1 MRREQSIAGEI
12 AGKTTRGRA
21 GRSRRRGLVRM
32 CALVAVIGAV
42 GAACLAVP
50 AVGGSAGNAPPIYL
64 NRSYSFAER
73 AADLVSRMTL
83 EEKASEMNSSMA
95 AAIPRL
101 GIPAWSWWNEAA
113 HGVAAEGMT
122 NNSNPPSLVN
132 TTSYPTSL
140 SLGSSWDPA
149 LMYREAGLIGN
160 EAREVEQNNTEN
172 MDFYAPVVNL
182 MRDPRWGRS
191 DEAFSEDPFLTA
203 AVGSQFVNGFQ
214 GQGMNGTPLPGSA
227 GYAKALAT
235 LKHYTANNSEV
246 NRLTGSANMD
256 ERTLREY
263 YTEQFRTII
272 QQAHPGSIMSSYN
285 EINGTPSPV
294 NVKLIDTLARETFGF
309 GGYFTSD
316 CDAIYIVQGNQYF
329 GHHWVPPGQTQP
341 VNAVTRHAYALS
353 AGEDLDCNQGYNDG
367 HNYANELPTAVAQH
381 VRTQTD
387 TLTENDL
394 DVSLE
399 RLFTAR
405 MELGEFDAA
414 SGAVPW
420 VNEARRRVPQGTW
433 TNSDA
438 NLAKTETPERLAV
451 ARRAADKGIVL
462 LKNAATTRK
471 DGTVG
476 KLLPLR
482 IPRSGPFKVAVI
494 GYFANPANMYLGD
507 YSSVQA
513 TIGQRNEVNGYQ
525 GIRQAVQAIDPQA
538 TVDYYPGVTGGTMAS
553 QLNTVD
559 PASVNAASQY
569 DAVIVYAGADASTA
583 TEGND
588 RPDVS
593 LPGAQ
598 TSLIQQ
604 VAAKNPNT
612 IVYMETGGMED
623 VTSFEPKV
631 AAMLWSSYNGMRKGE
646 ALADV
651 LLGKYNPSGRLPF
664 TWYRNASELSPIT
677 NYEIRPDGGQPG
689 RTYMYFRGPV
699 SYPFGYGLSYTTFRF
714 SRTGVAESRLNA
726 NGTVRLSTAVTNTGE
741 RAGNE
746 VVQLYVNTPDAPAAL
761 QRPLKRL
768 EGFQMVSLEPGQTKT
783 VSFSVPVANLAFY
796 NQNANRWQVDDGR
809 YGLQVS
815 TSSAD
820 SDIQQER
827 YITVFGALK
836 PTVNVVT
843 AKPTTETDP
852 AKDIHDR
859 LVFPAE
865 ANVEPHLTVAMSDD
879 TLYGYITKGQ
889 STPLPAGMRVRYRS
903 DNPNV
908 VEVAGNGSIRT
919 MHDAGVATITAQV
932 SYDGATKTGTFVID
946 NSGTSAAPGY

>member
-1 MRREQSIAGEI
+1 MRREHSITGDAR
-12 AGKTTRGRA
+12 RGRT
-21 GRSRRRGLVRM
+21 RRLRWRGLVRM
-32 CALVAVIGAV
+32 YAPMAVLGAIGAGCLV
-42 GAACLAVP
+42 GP
-50 AVGGSAGNAPPIYL
+50 AAGNPAGKAEPIYL
-64 NRSYSFAER
+64 NRSYSPAER

-83 EEKASEMNSSMA
+83 DEKASEMNSSMA

-101 GIPAWSWWNEAA
+101 GVPAWSWWNEAA
-113 HGVAAEGMT
+113 HGAAAEGMT
-122 NNSNPPSLVN
+122 NNANPPSLVN

-140 SLGSSWDPA
+140 SLGSSWDPS
-149 LMYREAGLIGN
+149 LMYREAGMIGD
-160 EAREVEQNNTEN
+160 EAREVETNNTEN

-191 DEAFSEDPFLTA
+191 DEAFSEDPFLTSQI
-203 AVGSQFVNGFQ
+203 GSQFVDGFQ
-214 GQGMNGTPLPGSA
+214 GQGMNGSPLPGSG

-235 LKHYTANNSEV
+235 LKHYAANNSES

-272 QQAHPGSIMSSYN
+272 QQAHPGSVMSSYN

-316 CDAIYIVQGNQYF
+316 CDAIFMVQGNQFF

-367 HNYANELPTAVAQH
+367 NSYANELPTAVAQH

-387 TLTENDL
+387 TLSENDL

-405 MELGEFDAA
+405 IKLGEFDAA

-420 VNEARRRVPQGTW
+420 VNEARRRIPQGTW

-438 NLAKTETPERLAV
+438 NNAVTETPVRLAL
-451 ARRAADKGIVL
+451 ARHAGDEGIVL
-462 LKNAATTRK
+462 LKNATTRRK
-471 DGTVG
+471 DGSVG
-476 KLLPLR
+476 RLLPLR
-482 IPRSGPFKVAVI
+482 IPRSGPFKVAVM
-494 GYFANPANMYLGD
+494 GYFANPASVYLGD

-513 TIGQRNEVNGYQ
+513 SSGQRNEVNGYQ
-525 GIRQAVQAIDPQA
+525 GIREAVQAIDPQA
-538 TVDYYPGVTGGTMAS
+538 TVDFYPGVTGGSTAS
-553 QLNTVD
+553 ELNTVD

-569 DAVIVYAGADASTA
+569 NAVIVYAGADASTA
-583 TEGND
+583 TEGHD

-598 TSLIQQ
+598 ASLIQQ
-604 VAAKNPNT
+604 VAGRNPNT

-623 VTSFEPKV
+623 VTTFEPKV
-631 AAMLWSSYNGMRKGE
+631 AAMLWSSYNGMRKGQ
-646 ALADV
+646 ALADA
-651 LLGKYNPSGRLPF
+651 LLGTYNPSGRLPF
-664 TWYRNASELSPIT
+664 TWYRGASQLPPIT
-677 NYEIRPDGGQPG
+677 DYAIRPGADNPG

-714 SRTGVAESRLNA
+714 SGTHVAASNLDA
-726 NGTVRLSTAVTNTGE
+726 NGTVRLSTEVTNTGA
-741 RAGNE
+741 RAGSE
-746 VVQLYVNTPDAPAAL
+746 VVQLYVNTPHAPAAL
-761 QRPLKRL
+761 QRPIKRL
-768 EGFQMVSLEPGQTKT
+768 ERFEMVWLAPGQTKT
-783 VSFSVPVANLAFY
+783 VSFRVPVADLALY
-796 NQNANRWQVDDGR
+796 NQSANRWQVDDGL

-820 SDIQQER
+820 PDIQQER
-827 YITVFGALK
+827 YVTVHGALK
-836 PTVNVVT
+836 PTVSVVT
-843 AKPTTETDP
+843 AKVTTTTDP
-852 AKDIHDR
+852 SQDIHDR
-859 LVFPAE
+859 LVFPAGVD
-865 ANVEPHLTVAMSDD
+865 VEPHLTIAMSDD

-889 STPLPAGMRVRYRS
+889 SRPLPAGMTVRYRS

-908 VEVAGNGSIRT
+908 VAVARNGSIHT
-919 MHDAGVATITAQV
+919 THDAGVATITAQI
-932 SYDGATKTGTFVID
+932 SYQNVTKTGKFVVD
-946 NSGTSAAPGY
+946 NSGASTGPGY

>member
-1 MRREQSIAGEI
+1 VRRKHSIAEKARDGR
-12 AGKTTRGRA
+12 TRRL
-21 GRSRRRGLVRM
+21 RDRRLVRM
-32 CALVAVIGAV
+32 CAPVAVIGAI
-42 GAACLAVP
+42 AAAGLAVP
-50 AVGGSAGNAPPIYL
+50 AAGDSAGGGQPIYL
-64 NRSYSFAER
+64 NRSYSPAER

-83 EEKASEMNSSMA
+83 DEKASEMNSSLA
-95 AAIPRL
+95 APIPRL

-122 NNSNPPSLVN
+122 NNSNPPALVN

-140 SLGSSWDPA
+140 SLGASWDPS
-149 LMYREAGLIGN
+149 LMYREAGMIGN

-191 DEAFSEDPFLTA
+191 DEAFSEDPFLTSQI
-203 AVGSQFVNGFQ
+203 GSQFVDGFQ
-214 GQGMNGTPLPGSA
+214 GQGMSGKPLPGSR

-246 NRLTGSANMD
+246 NRLSGSANMD

-263 YTEQFRTII
+263 YTEQFRKII
-272 QQAHPGSIMSSYN
+272 QQAHPGSVMSSYN

-294 NVKLIDTLARETFGF
+294 SVKLIDTLARETFGF

-316 CDAIYIVQGNQYF
+316 CDAIFMVQGNQSF

-353 AGEDLDCNQGYNDG
+353 AGEDLECNQGYNDG
-367 HNYANELPTAVAQH
+367 NSYANELPTAVAQH

-387 TLTENDL
+387 TLSENDL

-405 MELGEFDAA
+405 IKLGEFDAA

-420 VNEARRRVPQGTW
+420 VNQARQRVPQGTW

-438 NLAKTETPERLAV
+438 NQAVTETPARLAM
-451 ARRAADKGIVL
+451 ARHAGDEGIVL
-462 LKNAATTRK
+462 LKNAATKRK
-471 DGTVG
+471 NGSVG

-482 IPRSGPFKVAVI
+482 IPRSGPFKVAVM
-494 GYFANPANMYLGD
+494 GYFANPASMYLGD

-513 TIGQRNEVNGYQ
+513 SSGQRNEVNGYQ
-525 GIRQAVQAIDPQA
+525 GIRQAVQATDPQA
-538 TVDYYPGVTGGTMAS
+538 TVDFYPGVTGGSTAAE
-553 QLNTVD
+553 LNTVD

-583 TEGND
+583 TEGQD

-598 TSLIQQ
+598 ASLIQQ

-631 AAMLWSSYNGMRKGE
+631 AAMLWSSYNGMRKGQ

-664 TWYRNASELSPIT
+664 TWYRGASELPPIT
-677 NYEIRPDGGQPG
+677 DYAIRHGVDDPG

-699 SYPFGYGLSYTTFRF
+699 SYPFGFGLSYTTFRF
-714 SRTGVAESRLNA
+714 SAAHVAQSNVDANA
-726 NGTVRLSTAVTNTGE
+726 TVRVSTKVTNTGA

-746 VVQLYVNTPDAPAAL
+746 VVQLYVNTPHAPAAL
-761 QRPLKRL
+761 QRPIKRL
-768 EGFQMVSLEPGQTKT
+768 ERFEMVWLAPGQTKT
-783 VSFSVPVANLAFY
+783 VSFTVPVADLAFY
-796 NQNANRWQVDDGR
+796 NQNAKRWQVDDGL
-809 YGLQVS
+809 YGLELS

-820 SDIQQER
+820 SDIQQHR
-827 YITVFGALK
+827 DITVSGVLK
-836 PTVNVVT
+836 PTLSVVS
-843 AKPTTETDP
+843 AKPTTKADP
-852 AKDIHDR
+852 AQDIHDR
-859 LVFPAE
+859 LVFPAG
-865 ANVEPHLTVAMSDD
+865 ANVEPHLTIAMSDD
-879 TLYGYITKGQ
+879 TLYGYVTKGQ
-889 STPLPAGMRVRYRS
+889 STPLPAGMRVRYTS
-903 DNPNV
+903 DHPKV
-908 VEVAGNGSIRT
+908 VEIAPNGRIHTTRQ
-919 MHDAGVATITAQV
+919 AGVATITAHV
-932 SYDGATKTGTFVID
+932 SYRGVTRTGTFVIN
-946 NSGTSAAPGY
+946 NSGASTGPGY